1 MFSIILDKFTRDDIL
16 RRDLRLTENR
26 YLEETNFWND
36 RFWGVDYKTGLG
48 ENNLGKILMEV
59 RRILR

>member
-1 MFSIILDKFTRDDIL
+1 MKE
-16 RRDLRLTENR
+16 ENDVR
-26 YLEETNFWND
+26 ND
-36 RFWGVDYKTGLG
+36 RFWGVDYKTGLA